1 LSLIEKEVKAA
12 WLSITSPKRKEGKT
26 MSENNTQET
35 NQSRSFE
42 ERVFLRFDAVD
53 ARLEKVDARLEK
65 VDGRLDKVDMRLDS
79 LDGRVEKLEMKQ
91 YDTKPI
97 WEQALAAIAETSVR
111 MEQGFEQVKAEFG
124 TLRHEIEHSLH
135 GVERK
140 IDALNHNI
148 LYRPIKDTPIDG
160 CKNLRLKSNQLDD
173 LRREKR
179 LRELKNLD
187 TP

>member
-1 LSLIEKEVKAA
+1 M
-12 WLSITSPKRKEGKT
+12 R
-26 MSENNTQET
+26 ENNTEET

-53 ARLEKVDARLEK
+53 ARLDKVDARLDKVDARLEK
-65 VDGRLDKVDMRLDS
+65 VDGRLDS

-97 WEQALAAIAETSVR
+97 WEQALSAIAETNER
-111 MEQGFEQVKAEFG
+111 MSQGFEQVRSEMKSEFAS
-124 TLRHEIEHSLH
+124 LRHEIEHSLH

-148 LYRPIKDTPIDG
+148 LQLQADQRYADR
-160 CKNLRLKSNQLDD
+160 RLQ
-173 LRREKR
+173 
-179 LRELKNLD
+179 ELETQVKP
-187 TP
+187 TG